1 MTRPDPVDRPRD
13 VDTLVIRNL
22 TKKFSG
28 IPALDSVDL
37 RIRSGEVHS
46 LLGHNGS
53 GKSTLIKTLAGYHI
67 PEPGSSMEF
76 GGQPVSL
83 PLAAGRS
90 SELGIAFVHQDLALV
105 PSLSVLENLR
115 IVDWSASRGRVHWKT
130 ERERARADL
139 AALGVDVDL
148 DATVSVL
155 DQGQRA
161 LIAVARAA
169 SGLGVTGGGNSQSTT
184 GLLVLDEP
192 TVFLSE
198 AGRQRLFELI
208 HRVAKLGAGVLFV
221 SHDLDEV
228 LANTDV
234 VTVLR
239 DGRVVGTMPTA
250 QTSHDELVRLIIGKS
265 ELPTTVT
272 SSRAKADRVVGSVR
286 SLSGGTTPLHDV
298 TFDLHAGEILGV
310 TGLLGSGFNELP
322 YLLFGAVPGGE
333 TAEGQLVVDGEA
345 VSIRALTPARAID
358 RRLALIPSNRPRDGG
373 ILTLP
378 VADNIMMTSLR
389 LARIGPRLSRGR
401 MLAHAAD
408 QAEEFDVRPRDVR
421 AQYGRLSGGNQ
432 QKALVA
438 KWLLTNPLLLLL
450 DEPTQGVDVGAR
462 QQIITQLRRVC
473 LQGGAVLYASAD
485 HAELA
490 EVCDRVLVFRRG
502 RLVRTL
508 AGAELDKDSI
518 TRECIGLA
526 ESDRDSQRAVRHDND
541 STPSGSPGSRHEQ

>member
-1 MTRPDPVDRPRD
+1 MTLADPIERPQD

-22 TKKFSG
+22 TKKFNS

-53 GKSTLIKTLAGYHI
+53 GKSTLIKTLAGYHA

-76 GGQPVSL
+76 GGQPVEL

-90 SELGIAFVHQDLALV
+90 AELGIAFVHQDLAVV

-130 ERERARADL
+130 ERKRARADL

-148 DATVSVL
+148 DATVGTL
-155 DQGQRA
+155 NQGQRA

-169 SGLGVTGGGNSQSTT
+169 SGLGVTGSSRSTST
-184 GLLVLDEP
+184 AGLLVLDEP

-198 AGRQRLFELI
+198 AGRERLFQLI
-208 HRVAKLGAGVLFV
+208 HRVAELGAGVLFV

-239 DGRVVGTMPTA
+239 DGRVVGSMPTSQA
-250 QTSHDELVRLIIGKS
+250 THDELVRLIIGKS
-265 ELPTTVT
+265 ELPASVT
-272 SSRAKADRVVGSVR
+272 SARADADTVVARLSG
-286 SLSGGTTPLHDV
+286 LSGGVTPLHDV
-298 TFDLHAGEILGV
+298 TFDIHAGEILGV

-322 YLLFGAVPGGE
+322 YLMFGAVPRGASAQGE
-333 TAEGQLVVDGEA
+333 LVVDDQS
-345 VSIRALTPARAID
+345 VSVASLSPTSAIE
-358 RRLALIPSNRPRDGG
+358 RGLALIPSNRPRDGG

-378 VADNIMMTSLR
+378 IADNIMMTSLR
-389 LARIGPRLSRGR
+389 LCRVGPRLSRGR
-401 MLAHAAD
+401 IVDLAAE
-408 QAEEFDVRPRDVR
+408 QAEEFDVRPRDVQ

-438 KWLLTNPLLLLL
+438 KWLLTNPRLLLL

-473 LQGGAVLYASAD
+473 AQGGAVLYASAD

-502 RLVRTL
+502 RLVRSLT
-508 AGAELDKDSI
+508 GDRLDKDSI

-526 ESDRDSQRAVRHDND
+526 ESDRGLTRSDP
-541 STPSGSPGSRHEQ
+541 T